1 MTAADPNDQLVVAH
15 RAKAARLADA
25 LAPLIEAHLLSEPA
39 LPRVVERR
47 VLVTADRLTIDA
59 AKKVAKA
66 IDLLDQTKFVG
77 GREVAARQALERAA
91 RSLRTQL
98 KNREARRAPE

>member
-1 MTAADPNDQLVVAH
+1 MMAVDPNEQ

-39 LPRVVERR
+39 PPRVVERR
-47 VLVTADRLTIDA
+47 VLVAADRMTIDA
-59 AKKVAKA
+59 AKKVAA
-66 IDLLDQTKFVG
+66 AVDLLDQTKFVG

>member
-1 MTAADPNDQLVVAH
+1 MMAVDPNEQ

-25 LAPLIEAHLLSEPA
+25 LAPLIEAHLLTEPT
-39 LPRVVERR
+39 PQRVVERR

-59 AKKVAKA
+59 AKKVAEA
-66 IDLLDQTKFVG
+66 INFLDQTKYAG

-98 KNREARRAPE
+98 KKREARHAPE

>member
-1 MTAADPNDQLVVAH
+1 MMAVDPNEQ

-25 LAPLIEAHLLSEPA
+25 LAPLIEAHPLADPA
-39 LPRVVERR
+39 PPRVVERR

-66 IDLLDQTKFVG
+66 VDILDQTKFAG